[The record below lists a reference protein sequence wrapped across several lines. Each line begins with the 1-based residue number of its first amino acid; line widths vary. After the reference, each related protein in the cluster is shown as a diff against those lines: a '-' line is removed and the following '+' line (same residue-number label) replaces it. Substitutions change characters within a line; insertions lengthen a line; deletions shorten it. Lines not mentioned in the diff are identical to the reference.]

1 MPFCRVSV
9 DLSVDTLTQAVAP
22 PKTRL
27 GFFFLWRNSV
37 MAVGRRPSSLLGVL
51 GLLFVA
57 RLGIAASEK
66 SLNSSEVTIG
76 ATISTAV
83 DNGTESIITT
93 GLNSTDSTMTTQADG
108 KTSGN
113 DENGMALNNVT
124 FEKDNT
130 NTGIA
135 ATVDV
140 IVLGGDSIML
150 CANASLPSDS
160 ILDLVQTGQSSYKII
175 VDPARDNVTTD
186 RDLPKSVNVSCPSSM
201 PESLPLSVRYAP
213 RTRNI
218 EVTRGN
224 GSANAEGECGRDLV
238 SCIFDANP
246 PVNISFKFDDHRD
259 NSIPNRRRGRAEL
272 DESSCI
278 VREENRIE
286 IRLNVSDA
294 SELVCV
300 GENMLGNKSVAYSLT
315 DDAGDTDPQVYWGM
329 VGEEIAIDMFFEEKS
344 FRYFNLRKDN
354 TWFFRH
360 GECIKKALCGKWTID
375 DGEDTVKVTVP
386 DASMDD
392 AGHYFVDSR
401 SIHFDFYINVNRD
414 SRRNPGYVDFPKEAV
429 LDGRPIVLCANPSL
443 PKDSNLSLVYGSG
456 NSFRIKLKN
465 ENDITDL
472 PKFLEVS
479 CENSTDFPKIPLLY
493 KPRLGQIEVER
504 ESAGADDAEYVE
516 DDCGRDRV
524 VCHFDANP
532 PADVSLV
539 YHRCND
545 QNLWD
550 AEGPLQSKNACIK
563 HDENRLEV
571 RLNLVK
577 ITEKVK
583 VVCTGQNSVSKSSSF
598 VDFDCAADPE
608 CVYSSRSH
616 DGVNAVVVVVII
628 IVLVA
633 IAIVA
638 QRFFPRNRQQRDDRE
653 SFEGRFNLAEA
664 RVESGA
670 APQLAHPEDKCA
682 SKL

>member
-1 MPFCRVSV
+1 
-9 DLSVDTLTQAVAP
+9 
-22 PKTRL
+22 
-27 GFFFLWRNSV
+27 
-37 MAVGRRPSSLLGVL
+37 MAVGRRPSSLLGAL

-66 SLNSSEVTIG
+66 SLNSSEVTHFDG
-76 ATISTAV
+76 ATIGTAV
-83 DNGTESIITT
+83 DNGTESVTTT
-93 GLNSTDSTMTTQADG
+93 GLNSTMATNSTMTTEADG
-108 KTSGN
+108 EMSGN

-124 FEKDNT
+124 FEKDDT
-130 NTGIA
+130 YTGIA

-140 IVLGGDSIML
+140 IVLGGDSITL
-150 CANASLPSDS
+150 CANASLPFDS
-160 ILDLVQTGQSSYKII
+160 ILDLVQTGQSSYKIV

-186 RDLPKSVNVSCPSSM
+186 RDLPKSVNVSCPSSLSSSSSL
-201 PESLPLSVRYAP
+201 PESLPLSVHYAP
-213 RTRNI
+213 RKRNI

-224 GSANAEGECGRDLV
+224 GSADDEGECGRDLV

-246 PVNISFKFDDHRD
+246 PANISFKFEDRPD

-272 DESSCI
+272 EESSCV
-278 VREENRIE
+278 VRRENRIE
-286 IRLNVSDA
+286 IRLDVSDA
-294 SELVCV
+294 SKLVCV
-300 GENMLGNKSVAYSLT
+300 GENMLGSTPVVHAFKGVKQNDSA
-315 DDAGDTDPQVYWGM
+315 ADPQVYRGK
-329 VGEEIAIDMFFEEKS
+329 VGEKIVIDMFFAEKS
-344 FRYFNLRKDN
+344 SRDFSIRKDK
-354 TWFFRH
+354 TWFFRK
-360 GECIKKALCGKWTID
+360 GECINKALCGKWSID
-375 DGEDTVKVTVP
+375 GEEDTVKVTVP

-392 AGHYFVDSR
+392 AGHYFVDGR
-401 SIHFDFYINVNRD
+401 SIHFDFYINVIDRD
-414 SRRNPGYVDFPKEAV
+414 SRTNPGYVDFPKEAV

-465 ENDITDL
+465 ENVITDL

-504 ESAGADDAEYVE
+504 ESAGADD